1 MISMQPYRRIFIL
14 VFVFAMTILAC
25 RAQVNLPD
33 TRATLSPTILV
44 PEIVPTSLPAR
55 PVQPG
60 EDNPEEPTSI
70 IGNIPYTS
78 PFFLNSTS
86 EPFVLLE
93 DETGFIQRDREY
105 QFPLASQVI
114 GSVTIHDD
122 NTLTYDLTLPSIPQG
137 NFSDVDNNGQSDT
150 GVQVFVVAYWD
161 NTWGD
166 PFLEERDGT
175 GWSTAYTSAIVD
187 PNNNDEI
194 IGGTLVVWAP
204 DERQSFPTDFGEDGK
219 LFTSDDPT
227 APIPAGY
234 TFVNLDENPFNFYK
248 VAREELDLNEG
259 VVAVNDFSGLN
270 YSEAFDQLFAK
281 ASREYP
287 FTAEKGL
294 NWQAIYDKVKPEIED
309 ARNSEDFYRVLR
321 DFAFSIPDGHVG
333 LQLDPQVFFEENGG
347 GLGLVLAELSDGKI
361 IVTDVLPDLPA
372 AKAGIKPGAE
382 IVAWNGEPVKDTIEK
397 IVPALGP
404 YSTNHAR
411 RQAQVVFLTRV
422 PPESRVEVSYKNPGE
437 QLAEQTALKAV
448 VDYDSL
454 FQALGY
460 NESPL
465 LPIEGEVL
473 QPSGLGYLRINTF
486 DDNYHLMAQLWE
498 RYIQEFLDQEV
509 PGIIIDIRSNPGGNS
524 GLANDFAGFF
534 FEDEMDLY
542 RRSYFN
548 EVTGQFEYEEPDVS
562 LKPAPSTI
570 YEQPLAVLVGPNCA
584 SACEGF
590 AYALQQDN
598 RAIVVGNFPSA
609 GMFGEV
615 GRGQYNLPEG
625 LSMQMPTG
633 RPETMDGEVLIEG
646 AGVIPDITV
655 PVTEQSAL
663 GQVDNVLQAAIEAL
677 LKEIR

>member
-1 MISMQPYRRIFIL
+1 MQPYRRIFIL